1 MASGTEPAYSSSP
14 SFFSILTL
22 RMLRDDMQPL
32 PCPLATLK
40 PSKYYSSFAFSS
52 LPSLM
57 ICLAHPFMFSPPA
70 LIYLLRMPSI
80 ALGTGHMVI
89 EGGLLPPQKREF
101 KTQSLMITPTWKL
114 GTTFPQSH
122 QRERLAKREGARQIS
137 PKASRGTAGEGVNY
151 TASHHVTFL

>member
-40 PSKYYSSFAFSS
+40 PSKYSFLRVLIASITYDMLGASFHVFPSSTHLFTTYAEYRVRHWTDGDRRRATS
-52 LPSLM
+52 
-57 ICLAHPFMFSPPA
+57 
-70 LIYLLRMPSI
+70 
-80 ALGTGHMVI
+80 
-89 EGGLLPPQKREF
+89 PQKREF